1 MTILPDKDMSSIDP
15 VCGLE
20 IIPTGNNPFE
30 VIKGHTYYFCT
41 EKCRNTFNDEP
52 SKFIDILSFI
62 NLDKKWWQ
70 QYLSR
75 DDG

>member
-1 MTILPDKDMSSIDP
+1 MGISPENNMSSIDP

-20 IIPTGNNPFE
+20 ILPTGKNPSE

-52 SKFIDILSFI
+52 SKYIDILNFFKS
-62 NLDKKWWQ
+62 DKAWRQK
-70 QYLSR
+70 YMHEI
-75 DDG
+75 